1 MASIAP
7 VAPANT
13 ATAATGGTDSAVIAP
28 ADRIALPT
36 RIGWAIGSVG
46 TITVLSTTSFL
57 LLFYM
62 TTVLGLGPALAGG
75 LLFGAKLFD
84 AFIAPVLGRFS
95 DGFASKWGRRRPFLF
110 AGALACGL
118 AITALFNPPVM
129 AGPGLFAW
137 LVAGLLL
144 LAAGYTL
151 FNVPYLAMPAEMTG
165 SPRERTALM
174 SWRILFVSIGGAVV
188 GFAPKLA
195 AMLGGGERGFS
206 MTGAILGA
214 LVAATMLT
222 AFAAS
227 ARARGL
233 APQRGQHGPALAVI
247 LGNRPFLMLLAA
259 KVFQLVGL
267 AAMQA
272 SVLFLLKQVLGLG
285 EGLIGAYVGATTLA
299 TIASMPL
306 WVRLGRRFAK
316 RDLFIA
322 GCLLYALVK
331 LSWLLAVPGEP
342 TPLVMARALAGGL
355 LTGGILLMG
364 QSILPDAIDWDC
376 RRTGIRREGVY
387 AGAYS
392 FVEKTAMALGPLLI
406 GLILAAVGFDPKAA
420 QAGVVQAA
428 TAVDGVFLGAAVLP
442 ALLYALSCVPLA
454 FYRLDPVP
462 AAAAAPARS

>member
-1 MASIAP
+1 MASIATT
-7 VAPANT
+7 APAPAALGT
-13 ATAATGGTDSAVIAP
+13 AGTAAVDP

-36 RIGWAIGSVG
+36 RIGWAVGSVG

-84 AFIAPVLGRFS
+84 ALIAPALGRFS

-110 AGALACGL
+110 AGAIACGL
-118 AITALFNPPVM
+118 ALMALFNPPVA
-129 AGPGLFAW
+129 AGPGVIAW
-137 LVAGLLL
+137 LVAGLML

-151 FNVPYLAMPAEMTG
+151 FNVPYIAMPAEMTA
-165 SPRERTALM
+165 SPQERTALM
-174 SWRILFVSIGGAVV
+174 SWRILFVSIGGALV
-188 GFAPKLA
+188 GFAPKLV

-206 MTGAILGA
+206 LTGALLGA
-214 LVAATMLT
+214 IVTATMLV
-222 AFAAS
+222 AFTAS
-227 ARARGL
+227 ARARATVATPGV
-233 APQRGQHGPALAVI
+233 QENALKVI
-247 LGNRPFLMLLAA
+247 AGNRPFLMLLAA

-285 EGLIGAYVGATTLA
+285 EGLIGVYVGVTTIA

-376 RRTGIRREGVY
+376 KRSGVRREGVY

-392 FVEKTAMALGPLLI
+392 FVEKASMALGPLLI

-420 QAGVVQAA
+420 QAGVQQGAD
-428 TAVDGVFLGAAVLP
+428 AVRGVFLGAAVLP
-442 ALLYALSCVPLA
+442 ALLYGLSCVPLA
-454 FYRLDPVP
+454 FYRLDDAP
-462 AAAAAPARS
+462 AAAAASRKE

>member
-1 MASIAP
+1 MASLATTAPIAQAG
-7 VAPANT
+7 APG
-13 ATAATGGTDSAVIAP
+13 ATAELDP

-36 RIGWAIGSVG
+36 RIGWAAGSVG

-84 AFIAPVLGRFS
+84 ALIAPALGRFS

-110 AGALACGL
+110 AGAIACGL
-118 AITALFNPPVM
+118 AILALFNPPV
-129 AGPGLFAW
+129 ASGPGLIAW

-151 FNVPYLAMPAEMTG
+151 FNVPYLAMPAEMTS

-174 SWRILFVSIGGAVV
+174 SWRILFVSLGGALV
-188 GFAPKLA
+188 GFAPKFA

-206 MTGAILGA
+206 LTGAALGA
-214 LVAATMLT
+214 IVTAAMLT

-227 ARARGL
+227 ARARGS
-233 APQRGQHGPALAVI
+233 APPAGRQENALKVI
-247 LGNRPFLMLLAA
+247 AGNRPFQMLLAA

-285 EGLIGAYVGATTLA
+285 EGTIGTYVGATTLA
-299 TIASMPL
+299 TLASMPL
-306 WVRLGRRFAK
+306 WVRLGRRFSK

-322 GCLLYALVK
+322 GCLAYALVK

-342 TPLVMARALAGGL
+342 MALVMARAIVGGL

-376 RRTGIRREGVY
+376 RRSGVRREGVY

-392 FVEKTAMALGPLLI
+392 FVEKASMALGPLLI

-420 QAGVVQAA
+420 QAGIQQGAA
-428 TAVDGVFLGAAVLP
+428 AIEGVFLGAAVLP

-454 FYRLDPVP
+454 FFRLDDTP
-462 AAAAAPARS
+462 AATGSAPR